1 MSSQETQ
8 NTQGGGSQRQNE
20 PYRLKNAQMEV
31 IGYVTEPSLTLELK
45 FTLKNG
51 DVKYFSMYKK

>member
-20 PYRLKNAQMEV
+20 PYRLKNTQMEV